1 MNETMVTL
9 VGNVATKPVFRE
21 TPNGPVVRFRLA
33 MTSRFF
39 DRATQGWKDGHTNF
53 FTVWAWRTLA
63 ANVASSVS
71 VGEPLLVRGR
81 LKVRSE
87 ERGGQA
93 WTSADIEASAVGHDL
108 SRGTSAFR
116 RTGRVVTESPAR
128 AAQAG
133 GAGTEGSPDWSG
145 AVVAGAASDPMTEH
159 QDPLGQPVSGAQLAD
174 QEPKFELPAPGATR
188 EPEPA
193 G

>member
-1 MNETMVTL
+1 MNETMVTI

-21 TPNGPVVRFRLA
+21 TPSGPMVRFRLA

-39 DRATQGWKDGHTNF
+39 DRAAQNWRDGHTNF
-53 FTVWAWRTLA
+53 FTVWAWRSLA

-87 ERGGQA
+87 ERGGQS
-93 WTSADIEASAVGHDL
+93 WTSADIEALAVGHDL

-116 RTGRVVTESPAR
+116 RTSRVTVEP
-128 AAQAG
+128 
-133 GAGTEGSPDWSG
+133 GAMAER
-145 AVVAGAASDPMTEH
+145 
-159 QDPLGQPVSGAQLAD
+159 QDPSGQPDAGSQLPD
-174 QEPKFELPAPGATR
+174 NEPQFELPAPAAVR

-193 G
+193 A

>member
-1 MNETMVTL
+1 MNETMLTV

-39 DRATQGWKDGHTNF
+39 DRAAQGWKDGHTNF
-53 FTVWAWRTLA
+53 FTVWAWRGLA

-87 ERGGQA
+87 ERGGQS
-93 WTSADIEASAVGHDL
+93 WTSADIEAYAVGHDL

-116 RTGRVVTESPAR
+116 RTSRVVVEPS
-128 AAQAG
+128 AASQAEV
-133 GAGTEGSPDWSG
+133 ADG
-145 AVVAGAASDPMTEH
+145 AVMGRQDQLDRMAAGS
-159 QDPLGQPVSGAQLAD
+159 QLAD
-174 QEPKFELPAPGATR
+174 DEPQFELPAPSPGR
-188 EPEPA
+188 QPEPA
-193 G
+193 T

>member
-1 MNETMVTL
+1 MNETTVTV

-33 MTSRFF
+33 ATARFF
-39 DRATQGWKDGHTNF
+39 DRGAQEWKDGHTNF
-53 FTVWAWRTLA
+53 FTVWAWRSLA

-71 VGEPLLVRGR
+71 VGEPLVVRGR

-87 ERGGQA
+87 ERGGQS
-93 WTSADIEASAVGHDL
+93 WTSADVEASALGHDL

-116 RTGRVVTESPAR
+116 RTSRGESHTGSMTAVPAQR
-128 AAQAG
+128 PDAATT
-133 GAGTEGSPDWSG
+133 GTPDGQRLAVHGSLTG
-145 AVVAGAASDPMTEH
+145 
-159 QDPLGQPVSGAQLAD
+159 QLAD
-174 QEPKFELPAPGATR
+174 DEPQFELPPPRPDR

-193 G
+193 S

>member
-1 MNETMVTL
+1 MNETMVTV

-21 TPNGPVVRFRLA
+21 TSNGPVVRFRLA
-33 MTSRFF
+33 ATARFF
-39 DRATQGWKDGHTNF
+39 DRGTQDWKDGHTNF
-53 FTVWAWRTLA
+53 FTVWAWRSLA

-87 ERGGQA
+87 ERGGQS
-93 WTSADIEASAVGHDL
+93 WTSADIEASALGHDL

-116 RTGRVVTESPAR
+116 RTNRSETYAGPAT
-128 AAQAG
+128 A
-133 GAGTEGSPDWSG
+133 AGTSAGTG
-145 AVVAGAASDPMTEH
+145 AGAATAATPS
-159 QDPLGQPVSGAQLAD
+159 QQPD
-174 QEPKFELPAPGATR
+174 DEPQFELPPPRPER

-193 G
+193 A